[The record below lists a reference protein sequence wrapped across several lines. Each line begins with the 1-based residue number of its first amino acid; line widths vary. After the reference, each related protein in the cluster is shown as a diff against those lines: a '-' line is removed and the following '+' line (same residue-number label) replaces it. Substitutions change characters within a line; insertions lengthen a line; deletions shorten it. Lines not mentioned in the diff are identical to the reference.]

1 LGNLTD
7 GNQKKPKSFSLA
19 QALGLILFL
28 FSALVFLCLITGGW
42 IYGELIG
49 GDIFHFLMGVFGWSA
64 YAIFAAL
71 SYAGIAL
78 FAGLKPHF
86 KRSKLILS
94 ISLFITLGLILQLV
108 TSELRLGVDVPS
120 YGKYLETVY
129 FKQGFTSASFGGV
142 VFGLVAYLLFK
153 PLSIGAYILLS
164 IIALV
169 LIFYLFN
176 INKLWR
182 AKAQKQYF
190 EKPKLDIQGYK
201 EYDLNLPQEDTG
213 NVNKAPKK
221 LFVADISDFKSNQ
234 KEAKKSKAYD
244 LLLSSKKP
252 EETSSV
258 VAFDSTASSSD
269 ILFKKPNIA
278 KAYGKELFKDNKPD
292 EKTYTEN
299 FASTLEEKK
308 KYILTPPA
316 PEIRYPQKSAHTER
330 PRQDDAMPK
339 YIHDKI
345 VPEKKKK
352 KYNVLENQITAYDL
366 YKDNIEYDDVDFE
379 NNQVIEPN
387 KHTENKKDNII
398 SDSSFSAKNIFDD
411 KKKRELINSFDED
424 IPEIISEQS
433 RPEIISSENRLKKE
447 KEKSKR
453 ESLQGF
459 KEPPV
464 SFSEYKKF
472 EPEDSF
478 DDIVSDDESDY
489 DDYIEYSPYNAPPVE
504 LLIDPKIT
512 RTEDYDDY
520 DEKATEL
527 EKVLEDFKI
536 FAKVVNITP
545 SSSVTR
551 YELQMP
557 PGMPVARI
565 LNRSDDIAMALS
577 SVGDVR
583 IEAPIPGKSLLGIE
597 VPNKKRKI
605 IVIKEVLD
613 TKEFF
618 EAKSKMAFPLG
629 RDING
634 NNYIVDIAKM
644 PHLLIAGATGSGK
657 SVCLNAL
664 IISLLYRASPE
675 DLRIILIDPKRVE
688 FNIYADIPHLLIKSI
703 INEQDKAISAFNW
716 AIEEMERRFA
726 LFKKRN
732 AKDID
737 SYNERIDRSLE
748 NKLARILIVVDELA
762 ELMSS
767 KKAGEV
773 EEKIQRLAQLSR
785 AAGIHLVLATQR
797 PSVDVI
803 TGLIKANMPSRIAFR
818 VISQVDSR
826 TIMDYAGAEK
836 LLGDGDMIFTAANTP
851 KPVRMQCPYISIEEI
866 ESVIEYV
873 KSNNDAYFDDSVYD
887 SIMSQKTSGASSG
900 GQGLSDDVDPY
911 LLEVLKL
918 AIESN
923 QISIS
928 MVQRRFAVGYARAGK
943 IIDDLERQGL
953 ISPLDGSKPRQVLI
967 TMEEFNR
974 RFG

>member
-1 LGNLTD
+1 MENFPD
-7 GNQKKPKSFSLA
+7 DNQKKRKSLSLA
-19 QALGLILFL
+19 QGFGLVLFI
-28 FSALVFLCLITGGW
+28 FSAIVFLCLITGGAL
-42 IYGELIG
+42 YGSIG
-49 GDIFHFLMGVFGWSA
+49 GEIFIFLMGVLGYSA
-64 YAIFAAL
+64 YAFFAAFI
-71 SYAGIAL
+71 YAGIAL
-78 FAGLKPHF
+78 FAGFKPHI
-86 KRSKLILS
+86 KRSKLVLS
-94 ISLFITLGLILQLV
+94 IFLFVTIGLILQLI
-108 TSELRLGVDVPS
+108 TSDSIMNSGNIPTYGAYLGGV
-120 YGKYLETVY
+120 YEKGLE
-129 FKQGFTSASFGGV
+129 GFFGATFGGV
-142 VFGLVAYLLFK
+142 IFGLISYLLFR
-153 PLSIGAYILLS
+153 PLSIAAYIILS
-164 IIALV
+164 IAALV

-176 INKLWR
+176 INKFLR
-182 AKAQKQYF
+182 SKYKKQYF
-190 EKPKLDIQGYK
+190 DKPKLDIQGYK
-201 EYDLNLPQEDTG
+201 DYDLNLPADTEEQTG

-221 LFVADISDFKSNQ
+221 LFVANISEFKSNQ
-234 KEAKKSKAYD
+234 KEIKKAKAYD
-244 LLLSSKKP
+244 LLLSKP
-252 EETSSV
+252 KQETSSV
-258 VAFDSTASSSD
+258 VAFDSTQNSSD

-278 KAYGKELFKDNKPD
+278 NAYGKDLFIDNKS
-292 EKTYTEN
+292 EQKTYADN
-299 FASTLEEKK
+299 FESTLEEKK
-308 KYILTPPA
+308 KYILTPPK
-316 PEIRYPQKSAHTER
+316 PEIRYPENRYSENTALSER
-330 PRQDDAMPK
+330 SRPDEKMPK

-345 VPEKKKK
+345 LPDKKKK

-366 YKDNIEYDDVDFE
+366 YKDNIEYDDIDFE
-379 NNQVIEPN
+379 EDEEIIPKRKEVRN
-387 KHTENKKDNII
+387 DNII
-398 SDSSFSAKNIFDD
+398 SDSTFSSKNIFDGN
-411 KKKRELINSFDED
+411 KKQALLDNFYEEEK
-424 IPEIISEQS
+424 PEIISFES
-433 RPEIISSENRLKKE
+433 RKKE
-447 KEKSKR
+447 IKKDKEVTT
-453 ESLQGF
+453 G
-459 KEPPV
+459 
-464 SFSEYKKF
+464 FSEYKKF
-472 EPEDSF
+472 EVEDSF
-478 DDIVSDDESDY
+478 DVISDSGSDY
-489 DDYIEYSPYNAPPVE
+489 DDYVEYSPYNAPPVE
-504 LLIDPKIT
+504 LLHDPRLSQT
-512 RTEDYDDY
+512 DDYDDY
-520 DEKATEL
+520 DEKASEL

-536 FAKVVNITP
+536 FAKIVNITP

-565 LNRSDDIAMALS
+565 LNRADDIAMALS

-605 IVIKEVLD
+605 IVLKEVLE

-634 NNYIVDIAKM
+634 NNYVVDIARM

-657 SVCLNAL
+657 SVCLNSL
-664 IISLLYRASPE
+664 IISLLYRAGPE

-703 INEQDKAISAFNW
+703 VNEQDKAISAFNW

-726 LFKKRN
+726 LFKKKN

-737 SYNERIDRSLE
+737 SYNDRIDRSAE

-836 LLGDGDMIFTAANTP
+836 LLGDGDMIFTSANTP
-851 KPVRMQCPYISIEEI
+851 KPVRMQCPFISIEEI

-873 KSNNDAYFDDSVYD
+873 KSNNDAYFDESVFD
-887 SIMSQKTSGASSG
+887 SIMSQKPGGA
-900 GQGLSDDVDPY
+900 GQGQNFNSDDVDPY

-967 TMEEFNR
+967 TMDEFNR
-974 RFG
+974 RFGM

>member
-1 LGNLTD
+1 
-7 GNQKKPKSFSLA
+7 
-19 QALGLILFL
+19 
-28 FSALVFLCLITGGW
+28 
-42 IYGELIG
+42 
-49 GDIFHFLMGVFGWSA
+49 H
-64 YAIFAAL
+64 
-71 SYAGIAL
+71 
-78 FAGLKPHF
+78 
-86 KRSKLILS
+86 
-94 ISLFITLGLILQLV
+94 
-108 TSELRLGVDVPS
+108 
-120 YGKYLETVY
+120 
-129 FKQGFTSASFGGV
+129 
-142 VFGLVAYLLFK
+142 
-153 PLSIGAYILLS
+153 
-164 IIALV
+164 
-169 LIFYLFN
+169 
-176 INKLWR
+176 
-182 AKAQKQYF
+182 
-190 EKPKLDIQGYK
+190 
-201 EYDLNLPQEDTG
+201 
-213 NVNKAPKK
+213 
-221 LFVADISDFKSNQ
+221 
-234 KEAKKSKAYD
+234 
-244 LLLSSKKP
+244 
-252 EETSSV
+252 
-258 VAFDSTASSSD
+258 
-269 ILFKKPNIA
+269 
-278 KAYGKELFKDNKPD
+278 
-292 EKTYTEN
+292 EN
-299 FASTLEEKK
+299 
-308 KYILTPPA
+308 
-316 PEIRYPQKSAHTER
+316 R
-330 PRQDDAMPK
+330 
-339 YIHDKI
+339 
-345 VPEKKKK
+345 
-352 KYNVLENQITAYDL
+352 
-366 YKDNIEYDDVDFE
+366 
-379 NNQVIEPN
+379 
-387 KHTENKKDNII
+387 KDNII
-398 SDSSFSAKNIFDD
+398 FDSTFSSKNIFDE
-411 KKKRELINSFDED
+411 KKKQALLNNFEEEEK
-424 IPEIISEQS
+424 PEIISFES
-433 RPEIISSENRLKKE
+433 RLNKEPKKEYKKE
-447 KEKSKR
+447 KET
-453 ESLQGF
+453 
-459 KEPPV
+459 PV
-464 SFSEYKKF
+464 SFSEFKDF
-472 EPEDSF
+472 ETEDSF
-478 DDIVSDDESDY
+478 DEIIVGESD

-504 LLIDPKIT
+504 LLHAPKVI
-512 RTEDYDDY
+512 RTDDYEDYE
-520 DEKATEL
+520 EKANEL

-565 LNRSDDIAMALS
+565 LNRADDIAMALS

-634 NNYIVDIAKM
+634 NNYVVDIARM

-657 SVCLNAL
+657 SVCLNSL
-664 IISLLYRASPE
+664 IISLLYRAGPE

-726 LFKKRN
+726 LFKKKN

-737 SYNERIDRSLE
+737 SYNDRIDKSAE

-836 LLGDGDMIFTAANTP
+836 LLGDGDMIFTSANTP
-851 KPVRMQCPYISIEEI
+851 KPVRMQCPYISIEEM

-873 KSNNDAYFDDSVYD
+873 KSNNDAYFDDDVFD
-887 SIMSQKTSGASSG
+887 SIMSQKAGSSG
-900 GQGLSDDVDPY
+900 HGNSNLNSDDIDPY

-967 TMEEFNR
+967 TMDEFNR
-974 RFG
+974 RFGM